1 MIYEL
6 RVYRCVPNR
15 MPALLKRF
23 ETATLRIWEKHGI
36 RQAGF
41 WTTMIGECS
50 VPLSLVVPLP
60 VALSILGCAAT
71 FHVASAAEMGL
82 NGFMWAFGSTYPA
95 IIYCWYWL
103 HGAHA

>member
-1 MIYEL
+1 
-6 RVYRCVPNR
+6 
-15 MPALLKRF
+15 
-23 ETATLRIWEKHGI
+23 
-36 RQAGF
+36 
-41 WTTMIGECS
+41 MIGECS